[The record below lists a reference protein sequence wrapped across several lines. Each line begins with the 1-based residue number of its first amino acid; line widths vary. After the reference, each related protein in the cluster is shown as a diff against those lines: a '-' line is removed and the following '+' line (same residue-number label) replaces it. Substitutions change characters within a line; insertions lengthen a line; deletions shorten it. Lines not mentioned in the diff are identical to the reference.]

1 MRQQAAILFLILH
14 FFTATELHQLVR
26 IPVLLTH
33 FSEHK
38 ASTSSLNF
46 FEFLSLHYGDVVNTR
61 EGQNAHDQLPFQGTC
76 EISLHALWA
85 TIVTVQQIPDKHTP
99 VDQSEKTIL
108 PSFIIPSNDGD
119 TIWQPPKV

>member
-26 IPVLLTH
+26 MPVLLIH

-38 ASTSSLNF
+38 INKSSLNF
-46 FEFLSLHYGDVVNTR
+46 FEFLTLHYGGVVNTDYPK
-61 EGQNAHDQLPFQGTC
+61 NSHDQLPFQGNC
-76 EISLHALWA
+76 EISLHALWVTLP
-85 TIVTVQQIPDKHTP
+85 TIQEITTTHTTIYQSDKTV
-99 VDQSEKTIL
+99 L
-108 PSFIIPSNDGD
+108 PSFLLSSNVGS

>member
-38 ASTSSLNF
+38 VSTSSLNF
-46 FEFLSLHYGDVVNTR
+46 FEFLSLHYGVVANTH
-61 EGQNAHDQLPFQGTC
+61 EAKNAHDQLPFQGDC
-76 EISLHALWA
+76 EISLHALWV
-85 TIVTVQQIPDKHTP
+85 TIPNTQEIPGKHTP
-99 VDQSEKTIL
+99 VDQSEKTVL